1 MGVENV
7 SQGMKWLGR
16 KLWILLRAFGLVLIA
31 VFSDAILEMST
42 SPVAHLGIA
51 LSSIGVMVFMYW
63 RAEKNGITIWDR
75 SFLTW
80 KGLGFVVLTF
90 TVAQLFKHLGYYIM
104 ELQGIEDTSN
114 EIELTKIL
122 ENIPFWVALINMACL
137 PAIAEEVITRGY
149 LFKKLFEKH
158 KMLEILVSGLIF
170 AFLHGPTDFGS
181 WIIYASSGF
190 LLAFLYYKTDYL
202 IYPIAVHFINN
213 AWSVVAFYYLK

>member
-1 MGVENV
+1 MENV

-31 VFSDAILEMST
+31 VFPDAILEMST
-42 SPVAHLGIA
+42 SPVSHLGIA

-90 TVAQLFKHLGYYIM
+90 TVDQLFKHLGYYIM
-104 ELQGIEDTSN
+104 ELQGIEETSN
-114 EIELTKIL
+114 ELEVTKIL

-137 PAIAEEVITRGY
+137 PAISEEVITRGY

-158 KMLEILVSGLIF
+158 KILGIVVSGLIF
-170 AFLHGPTDFGS
+170 AFLHGPTDLGS
-181 WIIYASSGF
+181 WFIYASPGF
-190 LLAFLYYKTDYL
+190 ILAYLYFKT
-202 IYPIAVHFINN
+202 VTQ
-213 AWSVVAFYYLK
+213 